1 MQKNQGFSASCRVKN
16 AVNLSL
22 DYLAVPN
29 NLLLSLSLSLSL
41 IGATGVTSP
50 QNILAYAREAT
61 LRNPFRQRISR
72 RILCLFFHVLSST
85 SERTK

>member
-1 MQKNQGFSASCRVKN
+1 MQENQGFSASCRVKN

-29 NLLLSLSLSLSL
+29 NLLLSL

-50 QNILAYAREAT
+50 QNILAYAREAI
-61 LRNPFRQRISR
+61 LRNSFRQRISR
-72 RILCLFFHVLSST
+72 RILCLIFHVLSST
-85 SERTK
+85 SERAK

>member
-29 NLLLSLSLSLSL
+29 NLLLSLSLSLSHRRYWRN
-41 IGATGVTSP
+41 VTPKHSR
-50 QNILAYAREAT
+50 IRARGDPAQP
-61 LRNPFRQRISR
+61 L
-72 RILCLFFHVLSST
+72 
-85 SERTK
+85 

>member
-1 MQKNQGFSASCRVKN
+1 MQENQGFSASCRVKN

-29 NLLLSLSLSLSL
+29 NLLLSL

-50 QNILAYAREAT
+50 QNILAYVREAT
-61 LRNPFRQRISR
+61 LRNSFRQRISR
-72 RILCLFFHVLSST
+72 RILCLIFHVLSST
-85 SERTK
+85 SERAK

>member
-29 NLLLSLSLSLSL
+29 NLLVSLSLSLSLS
-41 IGATGVTSP
+41 
-50 QNILAYAREAT
+50 
-61 LRNPFRQRISR
+61 
-72 RILCLFFHVLSST
+72 
-85 SERTK
+85 

>member
-1 MQKNQGFSASCRVKN
+1 MQENQGFSASCRVKN

-29 NLLLSLSLSLSL
+29 NFLLSL

-50 QNILAYAREAT
+50 QNILAYVREAT
-61 LRNPFRQRISR
+61 LRNSFR
-72 RILCLFFHVLSST
+72 
-85 SERTK
+85 